1 MPTLRKR
8 NRIMKIYLAG
18 LSDKPFVEVQKAKYV
33 LESYYYIEDWQIPFI
48 HKWDNFLLDSGAF
61 TFMSNRKQTIDWD
74 KYVEEYA
81 SFINKYNI
89 NYFFELDIDVIVG
102 LKEVER
108 LRSKLENLTNKK
120 SIPVWHKSRGK
131 DYWIKMC
138 ENYSYVAI
146 GGIVTKEIKS
156 SEYQYLNWF
165 INEAHKRNC
174 MVHGLGFT
182 SMQYLSKIK
191 FDSVDSTNWKS
202 GGRFG
207 QLHIFKNNTIT
218 SVSFKDKRAKNY
230 KQIDSFNFL
239 EWVKFQE
246 YAYKNL

>member
-1 MPTLRKR
+1 
-8 NRIMKIYLAG
+8 MKIYLAS
-18 LSDKPFVEVQKAKYV
+18 LYDRPYIEVQKAKYV
-33 LESYYYIEDWQIPFI
+33 LESYYYIKDWQIPFI

-61 TFMSNRKQTIDWD
+61 TFMSDRKQTIDWD

-81 SFINKYNI
+81 SFINRYNI

-108 LRSKLENLTNKK
+108 LRGKLENLTNKK

-174 MVHGLGFT
+174 MVHCFGFT

-207 QLHIFKNNTIT
+207 KLNIFKNNTIEM
-218 SVSFKDKRAKNY
+218 VSFKNKRAKNH
-230 KQIDSFNFL
+230 KQIDAFNFL
-239 EWVKFQE
+239 EWIKFQE
-246 YAYKNL
+246 YANKNL